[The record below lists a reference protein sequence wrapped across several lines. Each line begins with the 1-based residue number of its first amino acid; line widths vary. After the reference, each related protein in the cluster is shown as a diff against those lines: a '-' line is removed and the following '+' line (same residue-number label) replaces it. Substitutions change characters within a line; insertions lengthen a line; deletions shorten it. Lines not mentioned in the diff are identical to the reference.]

1 MWGKGCDYDK
11 VCSWRGDSGR
21 CEGNGGIHGHQ
32 GEAAR
37 VGRDSGGNE
46 EFFFFIPMAEF
57 GMVVAVIVMFP
68 FFLEG
73 MMAVSSFSMRE

>member
-46 EFFFFIPMAEF
+46 EFFFLFQWRSLAW
-57 GMVVAVIVMFP
+57 
-68 FFLEG
+68 LLLLL
-73 MMAVSSFSMRE
+73 